1 MNARNYS
8 LEKGLSSLTLPFFMT
23 EREGG
28 EGRGERGRE
37 GEREI
42 DNEPATSWLES

>member
-1 MNARNYS
+1 MVSQGLFVNARNYS

-28 EGRGERGRE
+28 KGEERGEERGRE
-37 GEREI
+37 K
-42 DNEPATSWLES
+42 